1 MTTSDV
7 ALSAVT
13 RPPLRYFGSKY
24 RLAPWIIRHMPRHVC
39 YCEPFGGGAGVLL
52 RKPASLYEVYNDL
65 DGEVVNFFRML
76 RERTADLVQAIQLTP
91 HSREEQRL
99 SFEPCDDP
107 FERARRLYVRSWQ
120 SYGGCRTQWHS
131 GWRYSVRRSAHKAV
145 TRSWGETDH
154 LWPIVARLKQ
164 VQIEHDDALK
174 VIARFDDPETLYYCD
189 PPYLPEV
196 RSRRWRY
203 KAYAHECD
211 EAYHRS
217 LAELLR
223 EIEGMVLL
231 SGYDAPLYRELYAGW
246 EVATRR
252 AHTDFASQ
260 TTECLWISP
269 RTARALADERLI

>member
-1 MTTSDV
+1 MSSDV
-7 ALSAVT
+7 ALSTVT
-13 RPPLRYFGSKY
+13 RPALRYFGAKY
-24 RLAPWIIRHMPRHVC
+24 RLAPWIIGHMPPHVC
-39 YCEPFGGGAGVLL
+39 YCEPFGGGANVLL
-52 RKPASLYEVYNDL
+52 RKPASTYEVYNDI
-65 DGEVVNFFRML
+65 DGEVVNFFRVL

-120 SYGGCRTQWHS
+120 SYGGCRTQWRS
-131 GWRYSVRRSAHKAV
+131 GWRYSVRQSAHKAV

-174 VIARFDDPETLYYCD
+174 VIARFDDPGTLYYCD
-189 PPYLPEV
+189 PPYLAET

-203 KAYAHECD
+203 KAYTHECD
-211 EAYHRS
+211 EAYHRA
-217 LAELLR
+217 LAERLQAV
-223 EIEGMVLL
+223 EGLVLL
-231 SGYDAPLYRELYAGW
+231 SGYDAPLYRELYPGW
-246 EVATRR
+246 EVATMR

-269 RTARALADERLI
+269 RTTQALAGERLI